1 MKIVVPCKVVADDKD
16 IVAAA
21 DGSLD
26 FSKAK
31 PIISTYDLNAI
42 AAAAELAK
50 ANEGSSVKAITVCSA
65 AAGANTKL
73 RKDIIAR
80 GTEELLMTADDAVA
94 DLDAFATAAE
104 LKKLV
109 EKAGGFDLIA
119 RGTEE
124 LLMTADDAVA
134 DLDAFATA
142 AELKKLVEKAGGFD
156 LIVCGDGSADLYAK
170 QTGVQLAAAL
180 DVPYLSEV
188 ISVEAAGEKIVCK
201 RMLATEV
208 ETVEV
213 PLPAVIAV
221 TPEIAQAKPNSMKD
235 ILAAGKK
242 PQLVE
247 AAEDPAVAVVETVA
261 IKAPAQA
268 DRACQLFED
277 VDEFVAAVKAA
288 L

>member
-109 EKAGGFDLIA
+109 EKAGGFDLI
-119 RGTEE
+119 
-124 LLMTADDAVA
+124 
-134 DLDAFATA
+134 
-142 AELKKLVEKAGGFD
+142 
-156 LIVCGDGSADLYAK
+156 VCGDGSADLYAK

-188 ISVEAAGEKIVCK
+188 ISVEAAGEKVVCK

-221 TPEIAQAKPNSMKD
+221 SPEIAQAKPNSMKD